1 MRITDNDTY
10 VLDNINKP
18 KDLETSHDNNEF
30 KLVSSVK
37 KNKKPKIKLLTH
49 LNSNNNPSDSDNSVN
64 QNFKLATKNSE
75 KPKISYENVTK
86 HDKRLYVH
94 KFLNYNF
101 HKINRYLSVEEY
113 ELDNET
119 SDSDCDYDIYDYY

>member
-1 MRITDNDTY
+1 MCITDNDTY

-37 KNKKPKIKLLTH
+37 NNKKPKIKLLTH
-49 LNSNNNPSDSDNSVN
+49 LNSHNNPSDLDNSVN

-75 KPKISYENVTK
+75 KPKTSYEHVTK

-94 KFLNYNF
+94 NFLNYNF
-101 HKINRYLSVEEY
+101 HKINRYLPVEDY

-119 SDSDCDYDIYDYY
+119 SDSDCDYEIYDYY